1 MTETSVLAA
10 IDAALACQRAGC
22 DAALT
27 PGSPHPDFCSED
39 CWELWQSART
49 GNPPPDGETSNV
61 GPPTSRPVVRVHR
74 AAPDGQ
80 VYVPGNRLLI
90 EVDGSQWGHVLAEI
104 AGSQPQIVGWQA
116 PARPFGESDAAE
128 VSRLNKQS
136 LAMLQHMAAAQG
148 MAVVAVSDL
157 RLDRD
162 RSQGYPAGL
171 DMVWR
176 RQGLAV
182 PLVLGAFSG
191 MYAG

>member
-1 MTETSVLAA
+1 MLAA
-10 IDAALACQRAGC
+10 IDAALACQRTGC
-22 DAALT
+22 DTALT
-27 PGSPHPDFCSED
+27 PGSPHPDFCSER
-39 CWELWQSART
+39 CWALWQADCSGT
-49 GNPPPDGETSNV
+49 PPPDFADPDT
-61 GPPTSRPVVRVHR
+61 GPQVSGTPSGVRIHR
-74 AAPDGQ
+74 VPPGGQ
-80 VYVPGNRLLI
+80 VYAQGGALLI
-90 EVDGSQWGHVLAEI
+90 EVTRSSGRWDHVLAEI

-162 RSQGYPAGL
+162 RSQAYPAGL
-171 DMVWR
+171 DMLWR